1 MPCLALS
8 SFAFRGCLSLSL
20 SLSFSLF
27 CFVDSVCL
35 EHRPIDMYTI
45 SLFSVSPF
53 AFARSCLLHACCC
66 CLCVQMGS
74 CLSKPPVND
83 AVTPLSIVVSVADDV
98 PPIQPHRPRFDAQTQ
113 TSSDCL
119 LCAYDPVLLYNAALL
134 HPRRSVAA
142 TRWSVMHDYTDQ
154 SPSVFV
160 PRRRVLSPTP
170 QRAIGRA
177 SLEHLSRSAE
187 SPPPS
192 WMMDA
197 NSSPSSV
204 EQ

>member
-1 MPCLALS
+1 MPCLALC
-8 SFAFRGCLSLSL
+8 SFAFFGPSLC
-20 SLSFSLF
+20 

-35 EHRPIDMYTI
+35 GHRPIDMYTI
-45 SLFSVSPF
+45 FLFSLLS
-53 AFARSCLLHACCC
+53 RSCLLLHACCC

-74 CLSKPPVND
+74 CVSKPPVND
-83 AVTPLSIVVSVADDV
+83 AVTPLSIVVSGADDI
-98 PPIQPHRPRFDAQTQ
+98 PPIKPHRPRFDAQTQ

-170 QRAIGRA
+170 RRVIGRA

-204 EQ
+204 AQ